1 VNFVPSDIEYGG
13 FVVTAEKTL
22 RVLADYDCWALW
34 VFAPPRTENV
44 DPADPELGLS
54 PALVDE
60 LNRWADDYTAT
71 LNRDD
76 PKVSGFPSEPAE
88 REFVARGRRLAEEV
102 RAQMS
107 PDWQVTYYDGERGR
121 DVEIPDPA

>member
-1 VNFVPSDIEYGG
+1 M
-13 FVVTAEKTL
+13 TAEKTL

-34 VFAPPRTENV
+34 VFAPPRMENV

-54 PALVDE
+54 PALVGE
-60 LNRWADDYTAT
+60 LNRWADEYTAT

-76 PKVSGFPSEPAE
+76 PKASSFMAGAEE

-102 RAQMS
+102 RAQVS
-107 PDWQVTYYDGERGR
+107 PDWRVTYFDSDLGR
-121 DVEIPDPA
+121 DDEIQAPG